1 MARMFKMMI
10 SLLVV
15 IGIVAIAPANSTVV
29 KTDQEACLVK
39 SVNCDGDQ
47 VASAEI
53 KKKKK
58 KKGLKK
64 EKGKKKKGKFF
75 SKLFGSK

>member
-1 MARMFKMMI
+1 MKN
-10 SLLVV
+10 LLK
-15 IGIVAIAPANSTVV
+15 ILLSIAIIFSVAPLSGAIPSTC
-29 KTDQEACLVK
+29 EAVRCQMTLNADT
-39 SVNCDGDQ
+39 SH
-47 VASAEI
+47 AEI